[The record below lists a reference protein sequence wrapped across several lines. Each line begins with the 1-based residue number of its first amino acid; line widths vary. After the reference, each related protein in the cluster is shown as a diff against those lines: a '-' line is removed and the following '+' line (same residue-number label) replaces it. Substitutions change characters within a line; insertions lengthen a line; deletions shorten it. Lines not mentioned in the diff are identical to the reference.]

1 MNEDRKSQAERRAA
15 TREALLDSACRLF
28 GEKGYRETSLEEV
41 AEDCCLTI
49 RPIYYHFG
57 NKKALFAAVS
67 EIMEQRASKMMR
79 EAPAQRKWDC
89 FLDLC
94 RQPAFQRILLS
105 DGPSV
110 LGREYWIRHL
120 ALRWQEPGNFS
131 GAGAA
136 TDDDQRREFRDRMA
150 LAALNEVAMAVMDS
164 GDTPFARREAGRLV
178 KLLASKSDSS
188 GERSAP
194 LLRLG

>member
-1 MNEDRKSQAERRAA
+1 MSEDRKSQAERRAA
-15 TREALLDSACRLF
+15 TREALLESACRLF
-28 GEKGYRETSLEEV
+28 GEKGFRETSLEEI
-41 AEDCCLTI
+41 AEDCSLTI

-67 EIMEQRASKMMR
+67 EIMEERASKVMR
-79 EAPAQRKWDC
+79 EAPAQRKWDS

-94 RQPAFQRILLS
+94 RQPAFQRILLN

-131 GAGAA
+131 GAGVA
-136 TDDDQRREFRDRMA
+136 TDDDLRREFRDRMA
-150 LAALNEVAMAVMDS
+150 LAALNEAALAVLES

-178 KLLASKSDSS
+178 ALLASESDST
-188 GERSAP
+188 GGGRAP